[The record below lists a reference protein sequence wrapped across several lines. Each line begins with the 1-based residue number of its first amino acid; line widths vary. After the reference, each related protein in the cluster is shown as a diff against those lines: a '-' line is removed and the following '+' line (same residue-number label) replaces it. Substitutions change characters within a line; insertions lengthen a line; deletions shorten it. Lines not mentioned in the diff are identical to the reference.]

1 MTVVVSAGVHFEA
14 LLADL
19 SAQFVNLPADRVDDA
34 IQEAQRHIVEALEID
49 RSVLFQF
56 SETAADL
63 EITHFWSRPEFPTTP
78 DNRFASQL
86 FPWAT
91 AKLLNGE
98 VVAISSLDEVPEPDR
113 ETMRAYFVKA
123 TLAIPLAVGGRVI
136 GVVTFGALREER
148 RWPPE
153 IVTRL
158 RLLAEVFA
166 NALERKRVDE
176 ELRNALAQVK
186 ALRDRLRDEN
196 AYLRREVSTLQ
207 GPSLIVGKSEAIN
220 AALAQVGQVA
230 PTPATVLLT
239 GETGTGKELF
249 ATHIH
254 DLSPRRDRV
263 MVRVNCAAIP
273 PALIESELFGRE
285 KGAYTGAL
293 ARQAGRFELADK
305 STIFLDEIGDLP
317 LDVQVKLLRVLQ
329 ERQIERLGSSKPIH
343 VDLRIVA
350 ATNRDLEKCV
360 AQGTFRE
367 DLYYRLNVFPIRV
380 PPLRERTDDLAL
392 LVWSFVDEFSKAF
405 GKHVES
411 ISKEN
416 MLALQRYAWPGNV
429 RELRNVVE
437 RAVIVATSPA
447 LSIDLPKSSVS
458 AQPNSIALVDMEREH
473 IRSVLS
479 RVNWRIRGTAGAA
492 ELLGNEGQHAREPDG
507 EAGTPASRQVATTF
521 RVASEIPALRA
532 AVEPPLF
539 ARRGASPAI
548 GATNCGSR
556 ASRSPRWYAACS
568 SSARDPPD
576 ADSYRS
582 PR

>member
-1 MTVVVSAGVHFEA
+1 MSVVVSAGVHFEA

-19 SAQFVNLPADRVDDA
+19 SAHFVNLPADRVDDA
-34 IQEAQRHIVEALEID
+34 IQDAQRRIVEALEID

-63 EITHFWSRPEFPTTP
+63 VITHFWSRPEFPTTP
-78 DNRFASQL
+78 HNRFASQL

-98 VVAISSLDEVPEPDR
+98 VVAVSSLDDIPEPDR
-113 ETMRAYFVKA
+113 ETMRTYFVKA

-148 RWPPE
+148 QWPPE

-220 AALAQVGQVA
+220 AALAQAGQVA
-230 PTPATVLLT
+230 PTTATVLLT

-317 LDVQVKLLRVLQ
+317 LEVQVKLLRVLQ
-329 ERQIERLGSSKPIH
+329 ERQIERLGSSKPIN

-350 ATNRDLEKCV
+350 ATHRDLEKCV

-437 RAVIVATSPA
+437 RAVIVATSPV

-458 AQPNSIALVDMEREH
+458 AQPSSIALVDMEREH

-479 RVNWRIRGTAGAA
+479 RVNWRIRGNAGAA
-492 ELLGNEGQHAREPDG
+492 ELLGMKASTLESRMAKLGLRR
-507 EAGTPASRQVATTF
+507 PAK
-521 RVASEIPALRA
+521 
-532 AVEPPLF
+532 
-539 ARRGASPAI
+539 
-548 GATNCGSR
+548 
-556 ASRSPRWYAACS
+556 
-568 SSARDPPD
+568 
-576 ADSYRS
+576 
-582 PR
+582 

>member
-1 MTVVVSAGVHFEA
+1 MTVFATAPVHFEA

-34 IQEAQRHIVEALEID
+34 IQDAQRRIVEALEID

-56 SETAADL
+56 SETAEDL
-63 EITHFWSRPEFPTTP
+63 VITHFWSRPEFPTSP
-78 DNRFASQL
+78 HNRFASQL
-86 FPWAT
+86 FPWVT
-91 AKLLNGE
+91 EKLLRGE
-98 VVAISSLDEVPEPDR
+98 VISISSLDEVPEPDR
-113 ETMRAYFVKA
+113 EMMRAYFVKA

-148 RWPPE
+148 QWQQE

-166 NALERKRVDE
+166 NALERKRVE
-176 ELRNALAQVK
+176 QELRNALAQVK

-207 GPSLIVGKSEAIN
+207 GPSLIVGKSEAIS
-220 AALAQVGQVA
+220 AALSLASQVA

-249 ATHIH
+249 AAHIH
-254 DLSPRRDRV
+254 DLSPRRGRV

-273 PALIESELFGRE
+273 SALIESELFGRE

-305 STIFLDEIGDLP
+305 STLFLDEIGDLP

-329 ERQIERLGSSKPIH
+329 ERQIERLGSSKSIN

-380 PPLRERTDDLAL
+380 PPLRERTDDLPL

-405 GKHVES
+405 ATHVES
-411 ISKEN
+411 ISKDN

-437 RAVIVATSPA
+437 RAVIVATSPV

-458 AQPNSIALVDMEREH
+458 ALPASIALVDIEREH
-473 IRSVLS
+473 IRSVLG
-479 RVNWRIRGTAGAA
+479 RVNWRIRGHGGAA
-492 ELLGNEGQHAREPDG
+492 ELLGMKASTLESRMTKLGLQR
-507 EAGTPASRQVATTF
+507 PAK
-521 RVASEIPALRA
+521 
-532 AVEPPLF
+532 
-539 ARRGASPAI
+539 
-548 GATNCGSR
+548 
-556 ASRSPRWYAACS
+556 
-568 SSARDPPD
+568 
-576 ADSYRS
+576 
-582 PR
+582 